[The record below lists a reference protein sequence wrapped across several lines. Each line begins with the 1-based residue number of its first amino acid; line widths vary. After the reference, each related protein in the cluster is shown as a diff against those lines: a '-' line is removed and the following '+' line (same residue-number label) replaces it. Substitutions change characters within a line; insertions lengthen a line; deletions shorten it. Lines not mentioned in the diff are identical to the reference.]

1 MAVRVDLGLTLN
13 WWYTWLFKRKKAVSK
28 LFGLIQAIL
37 PKIEPQQ
44 ARDQAYLCQSVDI
57 YDLERRMREID
68 QRGRSAANDLTFS
81 LGLR

>member
-1 MAVRVDLGLTLN
+1 MSR
-13 WWYTWLFKRKKAVSK
+13 

-37 PKIEPQQ
+37 PEIEPQR
-44 ARDQAYLCQSVDI
+44 ARDEAYLAESVDI

-68 QRGRSAANDLTFS
+68 QRCRTAANDLTFS